1 MKPTKNSLLPYYTKL
16 DLSKWE
22 EWREYLFPNGEI
34 VHIDNPQFLIVSDNG
49 HRIGAGEISHYIPY
63 GWIQLKWKNKP
74 ERKEGFYCE
83 APDEMR
89 VKELEND
96 QS

>member
-1 MKPTKNSLLPYYTKL
+1 MKPTKKSLLPYYTKL

-22 EWREYLFPNGEI
+22 EYREYIFPGDE
-34 VHIDNPQFLIVSDNG
+34 VVRIDNPQFLIVSDNG
-49 HRIGAGEISHYIPY
+49 HRVGAGEISHYIPY
-63 GWIQLKWKNKP
+63 GWIQLRWKNKP

-89 VKELEND
+89 VEEIDKV
-96 QS
+96 